1 MLQFWC
7 CNFVDAIL
15 VIQVAAQATDHAI
28 GLGYLRSGRIRAGE
42 MFWRRTGAAGVF
54 GK

>member
-15 VIQVAAQATDHAI
+15 VIQVAAPATD
-28 GLGYLRSGRIRAGE
+28 LGYFRSGRIRAGE